1 MDSFLM
7 GSTTFQW
14 LLMVGVRKRCMIF
27 ILRLVPGI
35 IEKVYEVEQR
45 SVPASPEAHW
55 RTGGIVRRKMGE
67 IFTAAM
73 EADETNDVGHE
84 RIVCVY
90 DLLSCDALFSD
101 LHYVLDARQPR
112 SDIISTLEEFESR
125 HAFPAKVTWY
135 MQRRRAAVREFTRD
149 VYA

>member
-1 MDSFLM
+1 MDPFLM

-14 LLMVGVRKRCMIF
+14 LLKVGVRKRCMIF

-35 IEKVYEVEQR
+35 IEKVYQVEQR
-45 SVPASPEAHW
+45 SVPASPEEHW
-55 RTGGIVRRKMGE
+55 RTGGIVKTGE
-67 IFTAAM
+67 VLTAAM
-73 EADETNDVGHE
+73 EGDETTDVGHE

-101 LHYVLDARQPR
+101 LRYVLDARQPR
-112 SDIISTLEEFESR
+112 SDTTSTLEVFESR
-125 HAFPAKVTWY
+125 HAFPAKLTWY

-149 VYA
+149 VYV